1 MSLRAKLACFA
12 VKALERQRAEAALDV
27 NNNGFSGEN
36 EVEDVLEWKG
46 NGMDGNSHEAS
57 ALSKQV
63 ESGRES
69 TDESTGAEGRQMVD
83 FEEET
88 EEALPW
94 HHLQLYN
101 FMGKEA
107 DYFLYPKL
115 DMDKRSTKPLMT
127 PLRNK
132 TG

>member
-1 MSLRAKLACFA
+1 M
-12 VKALERQRAEAALDV
+12 DV
-27 NNNGFSGEN
+27 NNNASSGEN
-36 EVEDVLEWKG
+36 AVEDVLEQKG
-46 NGMDGNSHEAS
+46 NGLDDTFHGAS
-57 ALSKQV
+57 SFSKHV
-63 ESGRES
+63 ESEREY
-69 TDESTGAEGRQMVD
+69 TDESNGAGGQKLVR
-83 FEEET
+83 FEDDIEET
-88 EEALPW
+88 LPW

-115 DMDKRSTKPLMT
+115 DMDKRATKPLTT